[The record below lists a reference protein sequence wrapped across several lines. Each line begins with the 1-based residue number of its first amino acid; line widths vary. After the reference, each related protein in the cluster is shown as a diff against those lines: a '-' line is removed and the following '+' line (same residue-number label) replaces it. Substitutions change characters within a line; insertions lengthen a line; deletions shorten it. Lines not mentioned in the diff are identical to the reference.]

1 MSRHPAEHGADG
13 EQEASNRPSRVGSLV
28 RRTLQ
33 ERLLKGLADPRVQGM
48 VSITAVDVS
57 PDMDRATVRVSVLP
71 EDRSRLTLSGL
82 RSAAPM
88 LRAHLREVGALRRT
102 PQLEFVLDES
112 IKRQAALEQ
121 ATAPEPDSAREQS

>member
-1 MSRHPAEHGADG
+1 MTRHLSEPGADG
-13 EQEASNRPSRVGSLV
+13 DEPASNRPARVGSLV
-28 RRTLQ
+28 RRALQ
-33 ERLLKGLADPRVQGM
+33 ERLLRGLADPRVQGM

-57 PDMDRATVRVSVLP
+57 TDMDRAIVRVSVLP

-112 IKRQAALEQ
+112 MKRQAALEE
-121 ATAPEPDSAREQS
+121 AAAPEPDSAREQS

>member
-1 MSRHPAEHGADG
+1 MTRHLSEPGADG
-13 EQEASNRPSRVGSLV
+13 DEQSSNRPARVGSLV
-28 RRTLQ
+28 RRALQ
-33 ERLLKGLADPRVQGM
+33 ERLLRGLADPRVQGM
-48 VSITAVDVS
+48 VSITAVEVS
-57 PDMDRATVRVSVLP
+57 TDMDRAIVRVSVLP

-112 IKRQAALEQ
+112 MKRQAALEE
-121 ATAPEPDSAREQS
+121 AAAPAPDSAREQS

>member
-1 MSRHPAEHGADG
+1 MTRHLSELGADG
-13 EQEASNRPSRVGSLV
+13 DEPASNRPARVGSLV
-28 RRTLQ
+28 RRALQ
-33 ERLLKGLADPRVQGM
+33 ERLLRGLADPRVQGM

-57 PDMDRATVRVSVLP
+57 TDMDRAIVRVSVLP

-112 IKRQAALEQ
+112 MKRQAALEE
-121 ATAPEPDSAREQS
+121 AAAPEPDSAREQS